1 MANLYEVALHLAEG
15 IGGVIARRLL
25 ARFGTAEEIFR
36 AKKSQILKVE
46 GIGNKLG
53 EELFQKQS
61 QLLKNAEKELQNAQ
75 KLNVEL
81 IFFTDSCY
89 PVRLKQ
95 TDDAPILLYQKGT
108 TSLNEDRHI
117 AIVGTRSATQYGREF
132 IEQFMTEIKPYNPL
146 IISGMAY
153 GIDITAHRE
162 ALKNK
167 LFTIGVMANGLDT
180 VYPAVH
186 KATALQMLENEGALV
201 SETPLY
207 TKLDP
212 RRFPARNRIIAAL
225 ADLVLVVESKKRGGA
240 LVTAQYANDYN
251 REVGAVPGSIWQET
265 SQGCHWLI
273 RKNLAH
279 LITSA
284 TDIAEIM
291 NWDIAK
297 KREQKIV
304 FKTLESLQL
313 SEKEKAILNLLS
325 ERNQVSIDEMSLAL
339 SFSLNEL
346 AVVLL
351 DLEMKDLISALPGKR
366 FTLKK
371 SLV

>member
-25 ARFGTAEEIFR
+25 ARFGSAEEIFK
-36 AKKSQILKVE
+36 AKKSQMLQVE
-46 GIGNKLG
+46 GIGSKIG
-53 EELFQKQS
+53 EEFLQKQP
-61 QLLKNAEKELQNAQ
+61 QLLKKAEKELQNAE
-75 KLNVEL
+75 KLHVEL
-81 IFFTDSCY
+81 IFFTDVRY
-89 PVRLKQ
+89 PIRLKQ
-95 TDDAPILLYQKGT
+95 VEDAPILLYEKGVA
-108 TSLNEDRHI
+108 SLNEDKHI
-117 AIVGTRSATQYGREF
+117 AIVGTRNATQYGKEF

-153 GIDITAHRE
+153 GIDIMAHRE
-162 ALKNK
+162 ALKNN
-167 LFTIGVMANGLDT
+167 LLTIGIMANSLDT

-186 KATALQMLENEGALV
+186 RNVAQQILDNQGSLL
-201 SETPLY
+201 SQTPLF

-225 ADLVLVVESKKRGGA
+225 ADLVLVVESKKKGGA
-240 LVTAQYANDYN
+240 LLTAQYANDYN
-251 REVGAVPGSIWQET
+251 REVGAVPGSVWQET

-279 LITSA
+279 LVTSA
-284 TDIAEIM
+284 NDVAEIM

-297 KREQKIV
+297 KREQKIA
-304 FKTLESLQL
+304 FKTLEGLEL
-313 SEKEKAILNLLS
+313 SEKEKAILKLLT
-325 ERNQVSIDEMSLAL
+325 ERNQASIDEMSLA
-339 SFSLNEL
+339 SSYSLNEL

-351 DLEMKDLISALPGKR
+351 DLEMKDLIVALPGKR

>member
-25 ARFGTAEEIFR
+25 ARFGTAEEVFK

-46 GIGNKLG
+46 GIGSKIG
-53 EELFQKQS
+53 EEFLRKQT
-61 QLLKNAEKELQNAQ
+61 QLLQDAEKELHNAQ

-81 IFFTDSCY
+81 IFFTDSHY

-95 TDDAPILLYQKGT
+95 IEDAPILLYQKGV
-108 TSLNEDRHI
+108 TSLNEDKHI
-117 AIVGTRSATQYGREF
+117 AIVGTRNATQYGREF
-132 IEQFMTEIKPYNPL
+132 IEQFMAEIKPYNPL

-153 GIDITAHRE
+153 GIDIAAHRE
-162 ALKNK
+162 ALKHK
-167 LFTIGVMANGLDT
+167 LLTLGIMANGLDT

-186 KATALQMLENEGALV
+186 QATALQILENEGALL

-225 ADLVLVVESKKRGGA
+225 ADLVLVVESKKKGGA

-251 REVGAVPGSIWQET
+251 REVGAVPGSVWQET

-279 LITSA
+279 LVTSA
-284 TDIAEIM
+284 NDIAEIM

-297 KREQKIV
+297 KREQKIA
-304 FKTLESLQL
+304 FKTLESLEL
-313 SEKEKAILNLLS
+313 SEKEKAILKLLT
-325 ERNQVSIDEMSLAL
+325 ERNQASIDEISLAL
-339 SFSLNEL
+339 SYSLNEL

-351 DLEMKDLISALPGKR
+351 DLEMKDLIVALPGKR
-366 FTLKK
+366 FALKK